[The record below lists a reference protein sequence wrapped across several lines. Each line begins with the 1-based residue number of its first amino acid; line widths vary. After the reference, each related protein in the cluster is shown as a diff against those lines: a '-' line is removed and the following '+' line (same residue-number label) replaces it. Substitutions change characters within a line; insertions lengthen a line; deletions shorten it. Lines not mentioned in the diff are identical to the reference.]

1 MAEYVKWCSSRE
13 DFAEGSFSRV
23 VLRTPRYSEKRLS
36 RIPCFFDVSSRL
48 LSTIHFIKVLPVSL
62 LVGVAYILHPSGVKV
77 LLKGRKPSG
86 GVRFLLGINS
96 EVSATP
102 TPRRTR

>member
-13 DFAEGSFSRV
+13 DFAKGSFSRV

-48 LSTIHFIKVLPVSL
+48 LRTIHFIKVLPVSL
-62 LVGVAYILHPSGVKV
+62 LVGAAYICQPSGVKLIMNHLV
-77 LLKGRKPSG
+77 HR
-86 GVRFLLGINS
+86 
-96 EVSATP
+96 
-102 TPRRTR
+102 